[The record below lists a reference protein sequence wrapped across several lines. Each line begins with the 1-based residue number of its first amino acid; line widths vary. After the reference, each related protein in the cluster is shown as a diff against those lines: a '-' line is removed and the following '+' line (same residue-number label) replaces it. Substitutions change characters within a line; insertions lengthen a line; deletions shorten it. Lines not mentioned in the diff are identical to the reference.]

1 LDQNGWTKPRRDRLT
16 RREMELIQLIAEGQA
31 NKQIAAELGIGL
43 KTVEKHRERLMAK
56 LNIHETAGVTR
67 YAIRKGIIE
76 SSVQLTI
83 I

>member
-1 LDQNGWTKPRRDRLT
+1 LPKAKPT
-16 RREMELIQLIAEGQA
+16 
-31 NKQIAAELGIGL
+31 KQIAGELGIGL

-56 LNIHETAGVTR
+56 LNIHDAAGVTR
-67 YAIRKGIIE
+67 YAVSAGIIE